1 MGTFALL
8 DRRYFRL
15 ARAKPSKPK
24 PLLRNLQASR
34 RGARGQPPLVGRPML
49 YPTSR
54 WRSGPLDGRRG
65 VLQSPSGRST
75 ASILSMHPDQPGGYR
90 HRVDQTR
97 YRDGQTRSLCGN
109 VPRRTHQPYG
119 SGLDVGPP
127 RSGARGPA
135 RTRTFDSHLDPR
147 GSDGQVGC

>member
-1 MGTFALL
+1 ML
-8 DRRYFRL
+8 DRRYVRL

-24 PLLRNLQASR
+24 PLLRNLQTSW

-54 WRSGPLDGRRG
+54 WRSGPLDGRRR

-75 ASILSMHPDQPGGYR
+75 ASILSVHPNQPGGNR

-97 YRDGQTRSLCGN
+97 DRVGQTRSLCGY
-109 VPRRTHQPYG
+109 VSRRTHQPYG
-119 SGLDVGPP
+119 AGLDVGPP
-127 RSGARGPA
+127 RSGAGGPA

-147 GSDGQVGC
+147 SSDGQVGC